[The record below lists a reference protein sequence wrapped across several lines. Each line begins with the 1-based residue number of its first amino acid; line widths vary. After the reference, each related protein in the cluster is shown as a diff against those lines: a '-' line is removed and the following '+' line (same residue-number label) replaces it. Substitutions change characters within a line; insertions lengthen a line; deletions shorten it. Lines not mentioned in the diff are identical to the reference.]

1 MNSPKLS
8 DEIRRF
14 IHSIDSIP
22 HLEAMLLLRSA
33 PTQVWEKDILA
44 QHLYLNVELANT
56 VLNDLCSVGICE
68 STPNSQDKFTYAKTN
83 GKNELITQLA
93 DYYSHN
99 LIEVTHMIHAK
110 TNAGQRVQQFAD
122 AFKFNRD

>member
-1 MNSPKLS
+1 MKSSKLS
-8 DEIRRF
+8 DELRRF

-56 VLNDLCSVGICE
+56 VLNDLCAAGIFE
-68 STPNSQDKFTYAKTN
+68 SIANSQDKFTYAPAREIN
-83 GKNELITQLA
+83 ALITQLA

-110 TNAGQRVQQFAD
+110 TNTGQRVQQFAD

>member
-1 MNSPKLS
+1 MKSSKLS
-8 DEIRRF
+8 DELRRF

-33 PTQVWEKDILA
+33 HTQVWDKDILA

-56 VLNDLCSVGICE
+56 VLNDLCAAGICE
-68 STPNSQDKFTYAKTN
+68 SITNSQNKFTYAPA
-83 GKNELITQLA
+83 NEINALITQLA